1 MLVRPKRAFVAGM
14 LVLYTGMMLLGP
26 GLHELLGCEHEHA
39 VRAVASEA
47 VPASDPSSALRAD
60 AVDYTHDA
68 DTCPICQFQAQG
80 QIAATIAGSEL
91 TQAVVPAPPHFFP
104 PIVAVF
110 ALGIAGPRPPPC
122 A

>member
-1 MLVRPKRAFVAGM
+1 MLVRPKRAIAAGM
-14 LVLYTGMMLLGP
+14 LILYAGMMLFGQ
-26 GLHELLGCEHEHA
+26 GLHHLLGCEQEHQFLAVRSHVQPSSEASTATRAEGVEHA
-39 VRAVASEA
+39 
-47 VPASDPSSALRAD
+47 
-60 AVDYTHDA
+60 HDA
-68 DTCPICQFQAQG
+68 DNCPICQFQAQG